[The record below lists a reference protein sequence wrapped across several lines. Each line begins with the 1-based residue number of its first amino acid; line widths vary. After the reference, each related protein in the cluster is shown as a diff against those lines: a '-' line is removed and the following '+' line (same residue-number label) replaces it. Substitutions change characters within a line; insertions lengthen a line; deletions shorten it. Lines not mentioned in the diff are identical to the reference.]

1 MNLLAGSTGFLGNL
15 ILKELGLNKS
25 PIIALG
31 RRAIPNLPDS
41 AQELIIDFDNI
52 SALKI
57 PKLETVYLSLGY
69 PLYYQNVLGVMN
81 RTLKEN
87 FFKVDF
93 TYQLQIAEKA
103 KEAGAKN
110 IVLISAA
117 GANPNSW
124 NYYLKTKGKLE
135 MEIIKLGFESTNF
148 FQPGHL
154 MGNKPRLDIVI
165 ADVVSMIADPFLYG
179 PLKKFRSISA
189 KKISNSVVQKPEC
202 KKAGINYYEFKDI
215 I

>member
-31 RRAIPNLPDS
+31 RRTIPNLPDS

-69 PLYYQNVLGVMN
+69 PLYYQNVLGVMS

-103 KEAGAKN
+103 REAAEKIKENADSDLDFSRARAE
-110 IVLISAA
+110 LAEAA
-117 GANPNSW
+117 AR
-124 NYYLKTKGKLE
+124 LQTLRKL
-135 MEIIKLGFESTNF
+135 
-148 FQPGHL
+148 
-154 MGNKPRLDIVI
+154 R
-165 ADVVSMIADPFLYG
+165 
-179 PLKKFRSISA
+179 KK
-189 KKISNSVVQKPEC
+189 
-202 KKAGINYYEFKDI
+202 
-215 I
+215 

>member
-1 MNLLAGSTGFLGNL
+1 MS
-15 ILKELGLNKS
+15 
-25 PIIALG
+25 
-31 RRAIPNLPDS
+31 
-41 AQELIIDFDNI
+41 
-52 SALKI
+52 
-57 PKLETVYLSLGY
+57 
-69 PLYYQNVLGVMN
+69 

-154 MGNKPRLDIVI
+154 MGNKARLDIVI

-202 KKAGINYYEFKDI
+202 KKGGINYFEFKDFI
-215 I
+215 